1 MKVCV
6 CLEPDNPWIGTQ
18 IEDRGDVLVIEDEN
32 GIAHDVP
39 VYACEHIDDDD
50 ENDDDSQK

>member
-39 VYACEHIDDDD
+39 VYACEHID
-50 ENDDDSQK
+50 EDSQK